1 MLRSVLRT
9 VVFAA
14 LFTAGLVGVWRA
26 HWLGRAILGPLGGF
40 LVAFVA
46 LLILGAIAYVVGAYL
61 FMKAR
66 RPG

>member
-1 MLRSVLRT
+1 MVRSVLRT

-14 LFTAGLVGVWRA
+14 LFTAGLVGVWLA
-26 HWLGRAILGPLGGF
+26 HSLGRTILGPLGGF

-46 LLILGAIAYVVGAYL
+46 VLMLGAIAYIVGAYL

>member
-1 MLRSVLRT
+1 M
-9 VVFAA
+9 
-14 LFTAGLVGVWRA
+14 
-26 HWLGRAILGPLGGF
+26 GRAILGPLGGF